1 MKITLSKTPP
11 TDETRQKFYLLMAG
25 LGATMNLLDD
35 IKDTP
40 YYKGKLKKVLNNSYR
55 EIDDLLREVADK
67 KSIDTNKLDPAEV
80 WEQMNDSFT
89 YFESW
94 LNVLWDIPVENHE
107 IFNNYVK
114 ARALNSTLYDS
125 SSF

>member
-1 MKITLSKTPP
+1 
-11 TDETRQKFYLLMAG
+11 MAG

-114 ARALNSTLYDS
+114 QGIKLYS
-125 SSF
+125 V